1 MLHRTHKP
9 EVSGSNPPLAKNCLK
24 ILIKKFKKIIQNFIK
39 NINYKIFF
47 IFNGKINSTILAT
60 EDKRI
65 KVQKVIKSQN
75 IHYKIYTIEKGRL
88 YTDRVQDT
96 AVILDNSI
104 IEGPSQ
110 QLRFNNNASAIKNI
124 VFEKGTPRFKKK
136 LNGTVLS
143 LLTGGAGNK
152 NYSHWLFDVLP
163 RIALYEEIENI
174 SKINFFLLPSFE
186 EKFQKE
192 TLAMLNLD
200 KEKWLSSQKYRHIL
214 SSKLIITDH
223 PYCITNDSEKDITKI
238 PYWIS
243 QWLRNKFINAD
254 TNDYNFPAKIYIDRS
269 DSSINSKRMRQI
281 TNENEL
287 REFLKKDGFKIVTLG
302 KMSFTEQVKTFNN
315 AKIIVSMHGSG
326 LANLVFCK
334 TGAKIIE
341 FKNNDNVKQI
351 ENLAKINNL
360 IYRTIVS
367 EPLKFKNKGQN
378 GHIHIPIIKLQ
389 KILNEIR
396 L

>member
-1 MLHRTHKP
+1 
-9 EVSGSNPPLAKNCLK
+9 
-24 ILIKKFKKIIQNFIK
+24 
-39 NINYKIFF
+39 
-47 IFNGKINSTILAT
+47 
-60 EDKRI
+60 
-65 KVQKVIKSQN
+65 
-75 IHYKIYTIEKGRL
+75 
-88 YTDRVQDT
+88 
-96 AVILDNSI
+96 
-104 IEGPSQ
+104 
-110 QLRFNNNASAIKNI
+110 
-124 VFEKGTPRFKKK
+124 
-136 LNGTVLS
+136 
-143 LLTGGAGNK
+143 
-152 NYSHWLFDVLP
+152 
-163 RIALYEEIENI
+163 
-174 SKINFFLLPSFE
+174 
-186 EKFQKE
+186 
-192 TLAMLNLD
+192 
-200 KEKWLSSQKYRHIL
+200 
-214 SSKLIITDH
+214 
-223 PYCITNDSEKDITKI
+223 
-238 PYWIS
+238 
-243 QWLRNKFINAD
+243 
-254 TNDYNFPAKIYIDRS
+254 
-269 DSSINSKRMRQI
+269 MRQI
-281 TNENEL
+281 TNENAL